1 MTSLP
6 REMALIFKQNLS
18 TSTKINIG
26 LQRLLGRILE
36 TFFQLGHR
44 QDILSSKAVCSWS
57 QRNMTQSSKQ
67 QALQAESSLDPL
79 FSYMYLSSWGLLACS
94 QLILPLATLTFLN
107 NNKEPHTPFG
117 DMVKLLFF
125 NEVTHWLNKY
135 FLMVPQDDLAQ
146 KQKLKDEKKALEQAK
161 AKASQKGPMGR
172 YISHLRFLVTHCHGI
187 CLWDM

>member
-18 TSTKINIG
+18 TSNKINIG

-44 QDILSSKAVCSWS
+44 QDRLSSKAVCSWR
-57 QRNMTQSSKQ
+57 QRSMTQSSKQ
-67 QALQAESSLDPL
+67 QALQAESGLVPL

-94 QLILPLATLTFLN
+94 QLILSLAALTSLN
-107 NNKEPHTPFG
+107 NNKELHTPFG
-117 DMVKLLFF
+117 DMVELLFF
-125 NEVTHWLNKY
+125 FTGLINIS
-135 FLMVPQDDLAQ
+135 FLVPQDDLAQ

-161 AKASQKGPMGR
+161 AKAAQKGPMGR
-172 YISHLRFLVTHCHGI
+172 CISHLRFLVTHCHRI
-187 CLWDM
+187 CSWDM